1 MFMLKIVRKSVP
13 KLLTLYTENSCVG
26 IKKSSKSE
34 NDSPL
39 YLEEAIAIFK
49 EEREDMALIF

>member
-1 MFMLKIVRKSVP
+1 MLKIVRKSVP